1 MSVSIREIA
10 SGVRD
15 YLMWP
20 DHRRVPQ
27 FTVLL
32 RIQDKSDAQRQAL
45 NITNRN
51 WFLSRFTLDVDSS
64 TDEYPITATAFGR
77 PVQCLTID
85 ESDPNHVERDV
96 EIVTVQNRDL
106 FYSGTKQS
114 LGSYTSP
121 HVASCISIFREDNQ
135 WKAKV
140 TPQHTLP
147 ASYVL
152 WFQPDRPTP
161 AGLNDNFPL
170 LDSFIN
176 LLKVDVALSLLP
188 NIMQMDDKGNV
199 LNGAQVTMA
208 ERRLMSDK
216 MEYGK
221 LFDTYKQIAV
231 NQQTGGRR
239 GWADDEGFDLYW

>member
-1 MSVSIREIA
+1 MPVSIREIA

-32 RIQDKSDAQRQAL
+32 RLQDKSDHYRNAF
-45 NITNRN
+45 NIVNRG
-51 WFLSRFTLDVDSS
+51 WFLSRTQLDFDSS
-64 TDEYPITATAFGR
+64 TDEVPITATAFGR
-77 PVQCLTID
+77 AVQCLTID

-96 EIVTVQNRDL
+96 EIVAVQNRDL

-114 LGSYTSP
+114 IGSYTTP
-121 HVASCISIFREDNQ
+121 HVASCISIFKEASQ
-135 WKAKV
+135 WKVKV

-152 WFQPDRPTP
+152 WFQPDRMPK
-161 AGLNDNFPL
+161 GLNDNFDL

-176 LLKVDVALSLLP
+176 LLKVDTALSLLAR
-188 NIMQMDDKGNV
+188 ILIMDDKGNV
-199 LNGAQVTMA
+199 LNGDQVA
-208 ERRLMSDK
+208 LVERRLLDDRAQ
-216 MEYGK
+216 Y
-221 LFDTYKQIAV
+221 LAQFNLTKQLAV
-231 NQQTGGRR
+231 NEQTGSRR
-239 GWADDEGFDLYW
+239 GWASDEGGYDLWW